1 LPSAGSGCA
10 GRDCL
15 SEHTQ
20 KKKGGA
26 YFAALSIAALGVV
39 YGDIGTSPLYAIRE
53 CFHGPHAVAATPTN
67 VLGVLS
73 LIFWALVIIISIKY
87 VAFVMRADNKGE
99 GGILAL
105 SALVR
110 PPHETSKRY
119 WTLMVIGLFGA
130 ALFYGDGM
138 ITPAISVL
146 SAVEGLSVATPLFTP
161 YVVPITIVILLGI
174 FLVQKRG
181 TAGVGAVF
189 GPVTLVWFASI
200 AILGVNQII
209 KHPSV
214 FVAINPMYAV
224 EFFLETRVHGFL
236 VLGSVFLAVT
246 GGEALYADMG
256 HFGARPIRATWFTIV
271 MPALLLNYFGQGALL
286 LRDPSVNV
294 NPFFLMAPSWALYP
308 MVALATAA
316 TIIASQAVISGAFSL
331 TRQAVLLGY
340 CPRMEIDHTSEREIG
355 QIYIPLVNWIL
366 MVSCIALVLGFRTS
380 SNLAAAYGISV
391 TGTMVVT
398 AVLLWVVML
407 QRWRWSVLVATVVV
421 LPFFVIDVAF
431 FAANIV
437 KITHG
442 GWFPLVVG
450 AGIFMLM
457 ATWKRGRQI
466 LDERLRSGSLPM
478 DLFLSSVLS
487 NPPHRVPGTAVFMH
501 RNSEA
506 VPTALLHS
514 LKHYKVLH
522 ETIVL
527 LAVEIKDE
535 PYFDPEHRVEVENI
549 GSGVWQ
555 MVIHYGFMDDT
566 DIPKALAE
574 VNLEGLDLDPAKTS
588 YFLGRETLVATQR
601 HAMASW
607 REKLFIWMA
616 RNAAGAGLFFRLPPN
631 RIVELGAQIEV

>member
-1 LPSAGSGCA
+1 
-10 GRDCL
+10 
-15 SEHTQ
+15 
-20 KKKGGA
+20 
-26 YFAALSIAALGVV
+26 
-39 YGDIGTSPLYAIRE
+39 
-53 CFHGPHAVAATPTN
+53 
-67 VLGVLS
+67 
-73 LIFWALVIIISIKY
+73 
-87 VAFVMRADNKGE
+87 
-99 GGILAL
+99 
-105 SALVR
+105 
-110 PPHETSKRY
+110 
-119 WTLMVIGLFGA
+119 MVIGLFGA
-130 ALFYGDGM
+130 ALFYGDGI

-146 SAVEGLSVATPLFTP
+146 SAVEGLSIATPLFSP

-174 FLVQKRG
+174 FLMQKHG

-189 GPVTLVWFASI
+189 GPITLIWFVSI
-200 AILGVNQII
+200 AILGVNQILRN
-209 KHPSV
+209 PSV
-214 FVAINPMYAV
+214 FEAINPMHAV
-224 EFFLETRVHGFL
+224 EFFAATRVHGFL

-256 HFGARPIRATWFTIV
+256 HFGAKPIRATWFTIV

-316 TIIASQAVISGAFSL
+316 TCIASQAVISGAFSL

-340 CPRMEIDHTSEREIG
+340 SPRMEIDHTSEREIG

-366 MVSCIALVLGFRTS
+366 MLSCIALVLGFRTS

-398 AVLLWVVML
+398 AVLLWVVMVQL
-407 QRWRWSVLVATVVV
+407 WKWSVLLATVVV
-421 LPFFVIDVAF
+421 LPFFLIDVAF
-431 FAANIV
+431 FAANAV
-437 KITHG
+437 KIAHG

-450 AGIFMLM
+450 ACIFMLM

-466 LDERLRSGSLPM
+466 LDERLRSGSLPL
-478 DLFLSSVLS
+478 DLFLTSVMS
-487 NPPHRVPGTAVFMH
+487 NPPHRVPGTAIFMH
-501 RNSEA
+501 RNAEG

-527 LAVEIKDE
+527 LSVQVHDE
-535 PYFDPEHRVEVENI
+535 PYFDAADRIEVEDL
-549 GSGVWQ
+549 GSGVWR
-555 MVIHYGFMDDT
+555 MEIRYGFMDDT
-566 DIPKALAE
+566 DIPKALE
-574 VNLEGLDLDPAKTS
+574 GVKVDGLDLDPAKTS
-588 YFLGRETLVATQR
+588 YFLGRETLVPTHR
-601 HAMASW
+601 HAMAAW

-616 RNAAGAGLFFRLPPN
+616 RNASGAGLFFRLPPN

>member
-1 LPSAGSGCA
+1 
-10 GRDCL
+10 
-15 SEHTQ
+15 
-20 KKKGGA
+20 
-26 YFAALSIAALGVV
+26 
-39 YGDIGTSPLYAIRE
+39 
-53 CFHGPHAVAATPTN
+53 

-119 WTLMVIGLFGA
+119 WVLMVIGLFGA

-161 YVVPITIVILLGI
+161 YVVPITIIILLGI
-174 FLVQKRG
+174 FLMQKHG

-189 GPVTLVWFASI
+189 GPVTLVWFATI
-200 AILGVNQII
+200 AILGVTQIVRY
-209 KHPSV
+209 PSV
-214 FVAINPMYAV
+214 FSAINPMRAV
-224 EFFLETRVHGFL
+224 EFFIETRVHGFL

-256 HFGARPIRATWFTIV
+256 HFGAKPIRATWFTIV
-271 MPALLLNYFGQGALL
+271 MPALMLNYFGQGALL
-286 LRDPSVNV
+286 LRDPSANA

-308 MVALATAA
+308 LVALATAA
-316 TIIASQAVISGAFSL
+316 TCIASQAVISGAFSL

-340 CPRMEIDHTSEREIG
+340 SPRMEIDHTSEREIG

-366 MVSCIALVLGFRTS
+366 MFSCIALVLGFRTS

-398 AVLLWVVML
+398 AILLWVVMV
-407 QRWRWSVLVATVVV
+407 QRWRWSMLVATVIV
-421 LPFFVIDVAF
+421 LPFFLIDIAF
-431 FAANIV
+431 FSANAV
-437 KITHG
+437 KIAHG

-450 AGIFMLM
+450 GCIYLLM
-457 ATWKRGRQI
+457 VTWKRGRQI
-466 LDERLRSGSLPM
+466 LDERLRSGALPM
-478 DLFLSSVLS
+478 DLFLSSVMS
-487 NPPHRVPGTAVFMH
+487 NPPHRVPGTAIFMH
-501 RNSEA
+501 RNAEA

-522 ETIVL
+522 ESIVL
-527 LAVEIKDE
+527 LSVNIEDE
-535 PYFDPEHRVEVENI
+535 PFFDPAKRVDVEDL
-549 GSGVWQ
+549 GCGVWR
-555 MVIHYGFMDDT
+555 MEINYGFMDDT
-566 DIPKALAE
+566 DVPKALAE
-574 VNLEGLDLDPAKTS
+574 VKAPGLDLDPAKS
-588 YFLGRETLVATQR
+588 SFFLGRETLVATHR
-601 HAMASW
+601 HAMAAW

-616 RNAAGAGLFFRLPPN
+616 RNASGAGLFFRLPPN
-631 RIVELGAQIEV
+631 RIIELGAQIEV